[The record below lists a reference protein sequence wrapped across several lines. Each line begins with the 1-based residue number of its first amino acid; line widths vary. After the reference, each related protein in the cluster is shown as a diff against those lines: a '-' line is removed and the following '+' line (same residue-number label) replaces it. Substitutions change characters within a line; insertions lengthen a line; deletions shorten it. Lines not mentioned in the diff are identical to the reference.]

1 MKRVTTGAYMA
12 SAMVRSP
19 YRNGPPDWVR
29 HSRQIVQTRSISAC
43 ARDQILKPGKWPF
56 RLTGSDARS
65 VVNPEWISP
74 QIERQ
79 CARKTRS
86 AGSSP
91 ASGLTSLRYSAIA
104 SVSHTVAPSC
114 RRHGTRIEDDSSRI
128 SARAEAS
135 SGAVM
140 TSSNSSP
147 ENLVKSQ
154 PRNDHDE
161 EVLLEMVSVAF
172 AIWLIP
178 QRLNARPGARIFAKA
193 YRRNVPIIYA
203 WRPYAASD

>member
-12 SAMVRSP
+12 SAMVRAP

-65 VVNPEWISP
+65 VVKPEWISP
-74 QIERQ
+74 QIDRQ
-79 CARKTRS
+79 CARWMRS
-86 AGSSP
+86 GGNRP
-91 ASGLTSLRYSAIA
+91 ALGMISLRYSPIA
-104 SVSHTVAPSC
+104 SVSQTVAPSC
-114 RRHGTRIEDDSSRI
+114 RRHGTRIDDDNSRI
-128 SARAEAS
+128 SARADAS
-135 SGAVM
+135 SGAVT

-147 ENLVKSQ
+147 ENLVNNQ

-161 EVLLEMVSVAF
+161 
-172 AIWLIP
+172 
-178 QRLNARPGARIFAKA
+178 
-193 YRRNVPIIYA
+193 
-203 WRPYAASD
+203 

>member
-29 HSRQIVQTRSISAC
+29 HSCQIVQTRSISAC

-56 RLTGSDARS
+56 RLTGSEARK
-65 VVNPEWISP
+65 VVKPEWISP

-79 CARKTRS
+79 CARKMRS
-86 AGSSP
+86 EGSSS
-91 ASGLTSLRYSAIA
+91 AFGMTSLRYSDIA
-104 SVSHTVAPSC
+104 SVSQTVAPSC

-140 TSSNSSP
+140 TSSNGSP
-147 ENLVKSQ
+147 ENLVSSQ
-154 PRNDHDE
+154 PRSDQDE
-161 EVLLEMVSVAF
+161 
-172 AIWLIP
+172 
-178 QRLNARPGARIFAKA
+178 
-193 YRRNVPIIYA
+193 
-203 WRPYAASD
+203 

>member
-29 HSRQIVQTRSISAC
+29 HSRQIVQTRSMSAC

-79 CARKTRS
+79 CARNIRS
-86 AGSSP
+86 LGNSP
-91 ASGLTSLRYSAIA
+91 ASGMISLRYSAIA

-114 RRHGTRIEDDSSRI
+114 RRHGTRMDDDSSTI
-128 SARAEAS
+128 SDRHHS
-135 SGAVM
+135 TLGTV
-140 TSSNSSP
+140 TISSNSSP
-147 ENLVKSQ
+147 ENLVSST
-154 PRNDHDE
+154 PRSDQDE
-161 EVLLEMVSVAF
+161 
-172 AIWLIP
+172 
-178 QRLNARPGARIFAKA
+178 
-193 YRRNVPIIYA
+193 
-203 WRPYAASD
+203 